1 VSAASEHRIGVW
13 DLGVRLRRHHQ
24 LLWELVRRDITDK
37 HAGQLLGAAWS
48 IGHPLLLTAIYLFVF
63 AVVLPART
71 GGSPAGQP
79 YVVAVLAG
87 LVPWLAAQDSFLRGV
102 VSISGNANLVKQ
114 VIFPIE
120 LLPIKGVLA
129 ALVPPAVITVGLMVY
144 LLATGQGIPWT
155 VALLPGLWAIQI
167 IGTAGV
173 CFALA
178 AVGAYLRDLRELVQL
193 FCLVNLY
200 LMPVFYQPEAVP
212 EALRFLPYINPFSYA
227 VWCYQDAWAGSLD
240 HPVAWA
246 VFPVFAVLALVCGY
260 RVFRAARPY
269 FGNVL

>member
-1 VSAASEHRIGVW
+1 MSAAHEYRIGVW

-24 LLWELVRRDITDK
+24 LLWELVRREITDK

-48 IGHPLLLTAIYLFVF
+48 FGHPLLLTAVYLFVF

-71 GGSPAGQP
+71 GGNQGGQP
-79 YVVAVLAG
+79 YVIAVLAG
-87 LVPWLAAQDSFLRGV
+87 LTPWLAAQDSFLRGV

-120 LLPIKGVLA
+120 LLPLRAVLT
-129 ALVPPAVITVGLMVY
+129 ALVPPAVITAGLIIY
-144 LLATGQGIPWT
+144 LLAAGHGLPWT
-155 VALLPGLWAIQI
+155 LALLPGLWVVQI

-178 AVGAYLRDLRELVQL
+178 AVGAYLRDLRELVQV

-200 LMPVFYQPEAVP
+200 LMPVFYQPDAIP
-212 EALRFLPYINPFSYA
+212 ESIRFLPYINPFSYA

-240 HPVAWA
+240 HPVAWV
-246 VFPVFAVLALVCGY
+246 VFPVLAVLALVGGY

>member
-1 VSAASEHRIGVW
+1 MSAASEYRIGVW

-87 LVPWLAAQDSFLRGV
+87 LVPWLAAQYSFLRGV

-114 VIFPIE
+114 VIFPSSFSRSRE
-120 LLPIKGVLA
+120 FWPHSC
-129 ALVPPAVITVGLMVY
+129 PP
-144 LLATGQGIPWT
+144 
-155 VALLPGLWAIQI
+155 
-167 IGTAGV
+167 
-173 CFALA
+173 
-178 AVGAYLRDLRELVQL
+178 R
-193 FCLVNLY
+193 
-200 LMPVFYQPEAVP
+200 
-212 EALRFLPYINPFSYA
+212 
-227 VWCYQDAWAGSLD
+227 
-240 HPVAWA
+240 
-246 VFPVFAVLALVCGY
+246 
-260 RVFRAARPY
+260 
-269 FGNVL
+269 